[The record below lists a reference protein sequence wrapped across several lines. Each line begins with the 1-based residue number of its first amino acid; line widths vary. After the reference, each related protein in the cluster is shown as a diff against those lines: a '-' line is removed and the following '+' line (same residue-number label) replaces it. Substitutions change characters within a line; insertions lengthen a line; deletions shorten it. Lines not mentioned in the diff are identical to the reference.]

1 MGSLAHSWHAPSHSS
16 WAGESC
22 QGRGP
27 DRQQAAQC
35 LGLGSRPAPR
45 FLQWGGGEARLAG
58 QAPPGNAYKEASPQA
73 HLCPIRSRPPSKF
86 RKVPAFSKGLHVGPL
101 TCLHWLADQFAV
113 FSRAQRRA
121 IARKNRAR
129 FYKCRR
135 GCSVPGRVLVCVCF
149 ACALEGYVCAS
160 GSPGFHHHGL
170 PFFLFSVSS
179 SRLERLTE
187 QQQNHL
193 RLLRN

>member
-1 MGSLAHSWHAPSHSS
+1 MGWGVLPGPGAGQIASS
-16 WAGESC
+16 SVSGPPPQQACSPVPAG
-22 QGRGP
+22 GRG
-27 DRQQAAQC
+27 
-35 LGLGSRPAPR
+35 
-45 FLQWGGGEARLAG
+45 GGRLAG
-58 QAPPGNAYKEASPQA
+58 RAPPGNAYKEASPQA

-101 TCLHWLADQFAV
+101 TCLHWLADQSAV

-121 IARKNRAR
+121 IARKNRAC
-129 FYKCRR
+129 FYKCCR

-149 ACALEGYVCAS
+149 ACALEGYVWAS

-170 PFFLFSVSS
+170 PFFLFSISS